1 MLDQANR
8 PLGSDA
14 AVVVYTASPNK
25 IESMH
30 LRREK
35 SDDAAAIEQVTI
47 AAFRDAPH
55 TGHTEQF
62 IVRAL
67 RRRGRL
73 SVSLVADDAG
83 MIVGHVAISPV
94 EISGGDDGWFGLGPI
109 SVTPSWQRRGV
120 GTSLMREA
128 LARLRA
134 LGARGCVVLGEPGYY
149 ARFGFRA
156 EPSLILPD
164 VPAEYFQALS
174 FDGGMPSGIVAYDEA
189 FAATS

>member
-1 MLDQANR
+1 
-8 PLGSDA
+8 
-14 AVVVYTASPNK
+14 
-25 IESMH
+25 
-30 LRREK
+30 
-35 SDDAAAIEQVTI
+35 
-47 AAFRDAPH
+47 
-55 TGHTEQF
+55 
-62 IVRAL
+62 
-67 RRRGRL
+67 
-73 SVSLVADDAG
+73 
-83 MIVGHVAISPV
+83 
-94 EISGGDDGWFGLGPI
+94 
-109 SVTPSWQRRGV
+109 
-120 GTSLMREA
+120 MREA